1 MRQRAFHGLHVAHS
15 IPGRTRLKFA
25 ELKRQPHRYQ
35 ALHRTLAS
43 IPGVRHVDVSSQT
56 GSVVLHHDKDAIHS
70 MEFLGAIAA
79 AFGLA
84 GLAAT
89 DLGEWAELLGNG
101 SPSDS
106 IDLLGGMEKVGVA
119 INRTVADLTGGHI
132 ETKTLL
138 PGILLLLG
146 VRSILVSDV
155 LAVPKWYEFF
165 WFAFGAYFTLN
176 KPESPGDAAT

>member
-1 MRQRAFHGLHVAHS
+1 MSLFEDMSKSWLSSGL
-15 IPGRTRLKFA
+15 LKFV

-43 IPGVRHVDVSSQT
+43 IPGVHHVDVSSQT
-56 GSVVLHHDKDAIHS
+56 GSVVLHHDKNAIHS
-70 MEFLGAIAA
+70 MQFLGAIAA

-84 GLAAT
+84 ELSAT
-89 DLGEWAELLGNG
+89 DLGEWVELRGNG
-101 SPSDS
+101 LPSEPV
-106 IDLLGGMEKVGVA
+106 DLLQSMEKIGVA
-119 INRTVADLTGGHI
+119 INRTVADLTGSHLRI
-132 ETKTLL
+132 NTLL

-146 VRSILVSDV
+146 LRSILVSDV
-155 LAVPKWYEFF
+155 LTAPKWYEFF